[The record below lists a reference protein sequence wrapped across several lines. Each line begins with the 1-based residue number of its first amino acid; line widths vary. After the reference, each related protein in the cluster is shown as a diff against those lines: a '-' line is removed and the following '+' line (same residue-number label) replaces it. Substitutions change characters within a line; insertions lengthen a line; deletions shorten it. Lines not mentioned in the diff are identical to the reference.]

1 MSSSCGSLSRDWRAE
16 TGSEGDREYTVF
28 LLPVTDESFPSARA
42 VQYSTSTS
50 EVTLLDGIAIFH

>member
-1 MSSSCGSLSRDWRAE
+1 MSWSCGSLSRDWRAE
-16 TGSEGDREYTVF
+16 TGSEGDGSTVF